1 MKTLKK
7 YINKIKHLIM
17 SLLEWVMEVIMSI
30 KHETEAI
37 TNRKYDFYEFLI
49 TKFADGTKD
58 GVKKILNSKKAMLAT
73 TVALTAGTM
82 VCILYDPKDDRI
94 FK

>member
-58 GVKKILNSKKAMLAT
+58 GVKYVINNKRLCLAIGVGT
-73 TVALTAGTM
+73 LCIPATFLTLAL
-82 VCILYDPKDDRI
+82 YKDR
-94 FK
+94 